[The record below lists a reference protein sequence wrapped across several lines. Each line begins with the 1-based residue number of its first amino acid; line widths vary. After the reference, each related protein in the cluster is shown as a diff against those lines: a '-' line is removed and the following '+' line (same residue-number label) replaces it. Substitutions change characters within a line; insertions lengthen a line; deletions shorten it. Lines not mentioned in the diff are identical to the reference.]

1 MYFSCF
7 CGLTWTVHS
16 YRQQHSNHF
25 VFLNCPGLLTFTIIQ
40 CIELLNVRLTKT
52 FPLTKLHAGLFKSF
66 YSTLAILGEGAT
78 PIMHQTLE
86 VVHGTKIIELTVRIL
101 IKIVSLTW
109 ETKKIMKWINKWWAE
124 NTARFLPSQLN
135 LPFSRESTFEF
146 VLHRDKILTSSWSF
160 SADMADGSKTGQRP
174 KYC

>member
-1 MYFSCF
+1 M
-7 CGLTWTVHS
+7 HS

-40 CIELLNVRLTKT
+40 CIQLLNVRLTKT

-86 VVHGTKIIELTVRIL
+86 VIHGTKIIELTVRIL

-109 ETKKIMKWINKWWAE
+109 ETKK
-124 NTARFLPSQLN
+124 N
-135 LPFSRESTFEF
+135 L
-146 VLHRDKILTSSWSF
+146 
-160 SADMADGSKTGQRP
+160 
-174 KYC
+174 

>member
-1 MYFSCF
+1 MH
-7 CGLTWTVHS
+7 G

-52 FPLTKLHAGLFKSF
+52 FPLTKLHAELLNSF
-66 YSTLAILGEGAT
+66 YSTLTILGEGVT

-109 ETKKIMKWINKWWAE
+109 ETKKLMK
-124 NTARFLPSQLN
+124 
-135 LPFSRESTFEF
+135 
-146 VLHRDKILTSSWSF
+146 
-160 SADMADGSKTGQRP
+160 
-174 KYC
+174 